1 MNLSKAFTRRE
12 RVLLVIMSIVLLCGA
27 YFFLVHQP
35 VEAQK
40 ADLIVAAAEAENER
54 ILLDAKVTKI
64 AEMEAELAEL
74 PKGAAPTPDYD
85 NLQPVVNHLNAV
97 MASTLD
103 YTMSFQPVVLPEEGH
118 IVRRAIDMTFTCSD
132 YAAAHDIISQL
143 HYGPFRCQL
152 DNLSVSAERTD
163 GTSTDYTPALP
174 VSQTEV
180 SLTITY
186 FENK

>member
-40 ADLIVAAAEAENER
+40 ANLISAAAEAENER
-54 ILLDAKVTKI
+54 ILLDAKLTKI
-64 AEMEAELAEL
+64 AEMEAELAGL
-74 PKGAAPTPDYD
+74 PDNLAPTPDYD

-103 YTMSFQPVVLPEEGH
+103 YTMSFQPAVMPEEGR

-132 YAAAHDIISQL
+132 YAAAHDIITQL

-152 DNLSVSAERTD
+152 DNLSVSAQRTEGMEGD
-163 GTSTDYTPALP
+163 FTPALP
-174 VSQTEV
+174 GSRTEV
-180 SLTITY
+180 SLTVTY
-186 FENK
+186 FESK